1 MENLGDLNVN
11 GTLVWYYF
19 VCKREVWL
27 MAHSIVPDQDD
38 ENIDLGRFIHEN
50 SYAREKKEIKI
61 GDVKVDV
68 LNKKNGYLMVGE
80 VKKTSKYLESAKM
93 QLAYYL
99 LELKR
104 HGLEGSGV
112 LMFPK
117 ERKRIEIK
125 LDEELIEELENL
137 EREILK
143 ICYAPYPETPKKID
157 FCKKCGYNEFCWA

>member
-104 HGLEGSGV
+104 HRLEGSGV

-137 EREILK
+137 EREIFK
-143 ICYAPYPETPKKID
+143 ICYGPYPETPKKID